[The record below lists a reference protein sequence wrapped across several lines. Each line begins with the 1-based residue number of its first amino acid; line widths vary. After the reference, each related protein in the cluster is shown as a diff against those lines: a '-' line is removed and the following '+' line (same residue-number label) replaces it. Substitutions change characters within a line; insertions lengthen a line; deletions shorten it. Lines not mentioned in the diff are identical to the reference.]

1 MPKLLEQ
8 ITHGYLPDDNLRLLA
23 SRLSRIAN
31 KAERKE
37 QDKFEDLVGTNLQTI
52 ASNIF
57 EAAANGSLDKEPFV
71 DSNQP
76 NLLRKRLVSTLT
88 TGYKASEARK
98 QLLDMNAGLIKIL
111 RPGRD
116 VLVEAGFSKE
126 KAQETIQAFEE
137 YVQHHRDTEEAI
149 RIIAENKGEPITYA
163 MLEDLKEKMAQAD
176 ARFRAALLWNAYATL
191 QPDKVDKLKNELEKE
206 ALTNLIQLVRYA
218 LKITGELKSLH
229 ATAKQRFEL
238 WCGQTQRGELSPT
251 QRNIAKKIANYIVS
265 NGNCT
270 RKDLLNFESKGFV
283 LEACQTF
290 GSAKEVD
297 NTLNS
302 LASFILA
309 A

>member
-1 MPKLLEQ
+1 MF
-8 ITHGYLPDDNLRLLA
+8 NL
-23 SRLSRIAN
+23 I
-31 KAERKE
+31 
-37 QDKFEDLVGTNLQTI
+37 LQ
-52 ASNIF
+52 
-57 EAAANGSLDKEPFV
+57 
-71 DSNQP
+71 
-76 NLLRKRLVSTLT
+76 LT
-88 TGYKASEARK
+88 
-98 QLLDMNAGLIKIL
+98 
-111 RPGRD
+111 
-116 VLVEAGFSKE
+116 
-126 KAQETIQAFEE
+126 
-137 YVQHHRDTEEAI
+137 
-149 RIIAENKGEPITYA
+149 
-163 MLEDLKEKMAQAD
+163 
-176 ARFRAALLWNAYATL
+176 YATL

-270 RKDLLNFESKGFV
+270 RKDLLNLESKGFV